1 MGNNE
6 EDEQKENEKYDNNN
20 NNNDNVNDIE
30 DGDSD
35 NVNDIEDCINEDD
48 YDDHAYDTNENE
60 GPWPR
65 SLRETTDMLS
75 IAASPNFRSFQQ
87 GSILSL
93 SSFFRGST
101 FDPSAKVP
109 LLADYGRRYSKAQMD
124 KIISA
129 QSSLVGKSTVYQQQF
144 EGELPTGHGCTLVQ
158 TVFNGV
164 NVMAG
169 VGLLSTPYTIR
180 EAGWA
185 GLGVLV
191 LFACVCYYTVILM
204 KQCFES
210 RKEILTFPD
219 LGEVAFGKYGRILIS
234 IFLYSELYTTCVE
247 FITLEASNLT
257 RLFPGAA
264 IGFPGFQLD
273 ARHFFGILSVLII
286 LPTVFLRDLRLI
298 SYLSATIDET
308 GIHPSGPEVKWSGLP
323 FAIAIQLCFMV
334 CLSFYVTSALLG
346 YLMFGES
353 TKLQITL
360 NLPPKAI
367 ASQVAIWTTVINPIT
382 KYPTT
387 RYLIVQ

>member
-6 EDEQKENEKYDNNN
+6 EDEQKENEKYDNNNN

-65 SLRETTDMLS
+65 SLRETTDILS
-75 IAASPNFRSFQQ
+75 IAASPNFGSFQH
-87 GSILSL
+87 GSILSF
-93 SSFFRGST
+93 SSFRRGSSI
-101 FDPSAKVP
+101 DPSTKAP
-109 LLADYGRRYSKAQMD
+109 LLAEYGRRYSKAEMD
-124 KIISA
+124 KILSE
-129 QSSLVGKSTVYQQQF
+129 QSSLLGKSKVYQQQF
-144 EGELPTGHGCTLVQ
+144 EGELPIGHGCTLLQ

-191 LFACVCYYTVILM
+191 LFACVCYYTAILM
-204 KQCFES
+204 KHCFES

-219 LGEVAFGKYGRILIS
+219 LGEAAFGKYGRILIS
-234 IFLYSELYTTCVE
+234 ISWVLLQSIDFS
-247 FITLEASNLT
+247 
-257 RLFPGAA
+257 
-264 IGFPGFQLD
+264 GFQLD
-273 ARHFFGILSVLII
+273 PKHLFGILAVLII
-286 LPTVFLRDLRLI
+286 LPTVWLRDLRLI
-298 SYLSATIDET
+298 SYLSAGGVFTTTLVVLCLLFSGTIGGT
-308 GIHPSGPEVKWSGLP
+308 GFHPSGPMVKWSGLP
-323 FAIAIQLCFMV
+323 FAIGV
-334 CLSFYVTSALLG
+334 YG

-353 TKLQITL
+353 TQSQITL
-360 NLPPKAI
+360 NLPPNAI
-367 ASQVAIWTTVINPIT
+367 SSKVAIWTTVINPIT